1 MPQRP
6 RLIPAH
12 AGKTLRSCHRA
23 RRWPAHPRSRGENK
37 RPASDSSSRVG
48 SSPLTRGKLPFGCRR
63 EPFSRLIP
71 AHAGKTVPTAWK
83 ALPRPAHPRSRG
95 ENPGPVELSTK
106 KTRLIPAHAGKTLK
120 TRTVGRP
127 WQAHPRSRGENRVLW
142 ELLLVLSG
150 SSPLT
155 RGKPRRLRQNHG
167 DRLAHPRSR
176 GENCGLAVR
185 DLRQCGSSPL
195 TRGKPVRGG
204 TRQPHARLIP
214 AHAGKTNPSCQVVC
228 GRGAHPRSRGE
239 NAPHHDR

>member
-1 MPQRP
+1 MLVRAAHPRSRGENVTLFQCIVPSLGSSPLTRGKPALPHSVPQRP

-106 KTRLIPAHAGKTLK
+106 KTRLIPAHAGKTC
-120 TRTVGRP
+120 
-127 WQAHPRSRGENRVLW
+127 SR
-142 ELLLVLSG
+142 
-150 SSPLT
+150 
-155 RGKPRRLRQNHG
+155 H
-167 DRLAHPRSR
+167 
-176 GENCGLAVR
+176 
-185 DLRQCGSSPL
+185 
-195 TRGKPVRGG
+195 
-204 TRQPHARLIP
+204 
-214 AHAGKTNPSCQVVC
+214 VVQ
-228 GRGAHPRSRGE
+228 
-239 NAPHHDR
+239 